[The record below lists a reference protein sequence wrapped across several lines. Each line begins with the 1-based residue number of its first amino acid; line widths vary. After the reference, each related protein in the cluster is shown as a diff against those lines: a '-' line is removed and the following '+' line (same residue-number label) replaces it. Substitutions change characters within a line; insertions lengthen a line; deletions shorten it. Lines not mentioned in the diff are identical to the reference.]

1 MKKIIK
7 NNIIIIPAIDLKN
20 GKCVRLT
27 KGKFNTSK
35 IYNEDPVEQA
45 KIFES
50 LGCKKIHIV
59 DLDAAITKNKTNIKT
74 IKKIINNI
82 SLPIQLG
89 GGIRN
94 YDQIKYW
101 LDYGIN
107 NIIVGSM
114 ATKNPDKLIEICK
127 EFPKKIFVGVDI
139 KNDFVVTSGWLKN
152 TKTSSKNITNYYE
165 KSKIKGFIYTDV
177 NRDGT
182 LKGLD
187 ISKIKKFIKN
197 TKHKVIVGGGLC
209 NKKDIKK
216 IFQLSKNN
224 DNKINGI
231 IIGKAYY
238 SGLINLKDVMDMT
251 NYA

>member
-1 MKKIIK
+1 MKKINK
-7 NNIIIIPAIDLKN
+7 NKLIIIPAIDLKN

-27 KGKFNTSK
+27 KGKLGTSK

-59 DLDAAITKNKTNIKT
+59 DLDAAITKNKTNTKT

-89 GGIRN
+89 GGIRSYN
-94 YDQIKYW
+94 QIKFW
-101 LDYGIN
+101 LDSGIN

-114 ATKNPDKLIEICK
+114 AANNPDKLIEICK

-152 TKTSSKNITNYYE
+152 TKTTTKNITNYYE
-165 KSKIKGFIYTDV
+165 NSQIKGFVYTDV

-182 LKGLD
+182 LKGLN

-216 IFQLSKNN
+216 IYQLNKNN
-224 DNKINGI
+224 ENKINGI

-238 SGLINLKDVMDMT
+238 DGLINLKDAITMV